1 MQNQKI
7 NPKTFNVTEKALNTL
22 FTFEGQIED
31 KCLNVE
37 ITNDAPIMVNADP
50 DAIHQ
55 VFYNLI
61 HNAVKF
67 SPTGGSLL
75 IDLRTDEQKK
85 KAVITIKNDG
95 EGIPEE
101 EVPHVF
107 EKFYKTDRSRGLD
120 KSGMGLGLFI
130 VKTAI
135 DNHKEKITVESGT
148 GRGCAFTF
156 TLPLVQ

>member
-1 MQNQKI
+1 MRMIMHRLIYASYGLDILQNS
-7 NPKTFNVTEKALNTL
+7 A
-22 FTFEGQIED
+22 D
-31 KCLNVE
+31 
-37 ITNDAPIMVNADP
+37 IMAD
-50 DAIHQ
+50 Q
-55 VFYNLI
+55 YN
-61 HNAVKF
+61 
-67 SPTGGSLL
+67 GSLL

-130 VKTAI
+130 VKTVI
-135 DNHKEKITVESGT
+135 DNHKEKITVESG
-148 GRGCAFTF
+148 RDKGCAFTF
-156 TLPLVQ
+156 SLPLADDK